1 MSTCRPCSVDR
12 SRENDREKYEDR
24 QERLDTGEA
33 REYLCLMQST
43 TSAERIEM
51 DSTIVKSGGPSAGAT
66 IYCKRIYQH
75 PFNGFEI
82 VLVAWHWSPEQD

>member
-1 MSTCRPCSVDR
+1 
-12 SRENDREKYEDR
+12 
-24 QERLDTGEA
+24 
-33 REYLCLMQST
+33 
-43 TSAERIEM
+43 M